1 MDSGVWVVI
10 GMIRGGGEF
19 GKEWH
24 LSGAGLNKMNSVYD
38 CRTIVE
44 DLHRTRNVPG
54 IIVKGRSA
62 GAYVAGRLLSLGVE
76 IGGLRGVVI
85 QVGFVDNL
93 MSMLD

>member
-1 MDSGVWVVI
+1 
-10 GMIRGGGEF
+10 MIRGGGEF
-19 GKEWH
+19 GKKWH
-24 LSGAGLNKMNSVYD
+24 LAGAGLNKMNSVND
-38 CRTIVE
+38 CKAVVE
-44 DLHRTRNVPG
+44 DLHNARGVPG
-54 IIVKGRSA
+54 IVVKGRSA